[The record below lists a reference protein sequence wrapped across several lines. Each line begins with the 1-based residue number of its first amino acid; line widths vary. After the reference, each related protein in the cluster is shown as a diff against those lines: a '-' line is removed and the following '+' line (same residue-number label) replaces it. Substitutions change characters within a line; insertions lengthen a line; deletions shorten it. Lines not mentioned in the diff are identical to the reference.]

1 MIRRGFDKRVN
12 ALFLPP
18 MKKNFALLFLT
29 IFLGFLAT
37 PSIVTFIDKDA
48 NIAAAFTAN
57 EEENSSKTEL
67 VFEYIFKDPHSHHSS
82 FNFFKE
88 QTAFSYYY
96 KKGYRPIYLDILSPP
111 PKQV

>member
-1 MIRRGFDKRVN
+1 MTHRGFDKRVK
-12 ALFLPP
+12 ALFLQP

-67 VFEYIFKDPHSHHSS
+67 VFEYNLKDSHSHHFS
-82 FNFFKE
+82 FSFFKE
-88 QTAFSYYY
+88 QKFNFYY